1 MSADQREVGALTVT
15 INSTCDTAVTF
26 SSTLSQRK
34 IMIKIIATIAL
45 ALAFMPLA
53 QAGEPVG
60 DKAHEAKAEA
70 VKAKRTTGKDIRHT
84 GRKIKAAG
92 RKARQAVITRCADGR
107 HTVKGASGCAGHG
120 GVRDP
125 K

>member
-1 MSADQREVGALTVT
+1 MRQL
-15 INSTCDTAVTF
+15 
-26 SSTLSQRK
+26 
-34 IMIKIIATIAL
+34 IATIAL
-45 ALAFMPLA
+45 VLAFMPLA
-53 QAGEPVG
+53 HAEESVG
-60 DKAHEAKAEA
+60 DKAREAKADA
-70 VKAKRTTGKDIRHT
+70 VKAKRKAGKDIRHT
-84 GRKIKAAG
+84 GREIKAAG

>member
-1 MSADQREVGALTVT
+1 MMSNWSSNRMAAPQ
-15 INSTCDTAVTF
+15 F
-26 SSTLSQRK
+26 SSTPFQRK
-34 IMIKIIATIAL
+34 IMKRTISTIAL
-45 ALAFMPLA
+45 IFAFIPLVHA
-53 QAGEPVG
+53 QETAG
-60 DKAHEAKAEA
+60 DKAREAKSDA
-70 VKAKRTTGKDIRHT
+70 VQAKRTAGENIRGA
-84 GRKIKAAG
+84 GRKIKATG

>member
-1 MSADQREVGALTVT
+1 LRK
-15 INSTCDTAVTF
+15 
-26 SSTLSQRK
+26 K
-34 IMIKIIATIAL
+34 IMTKIIGTIAL
-45 ALAFMPLA
+45 VLTFICLARA
-53 QAGEPVG
+53 EESIG
-60 DKAHEAKAEA
+60 DKAREAKADA
-70 VKAKRTTGKDIRHT
+70 VEAKRAAGRDIRHG
-84 GRKIKAAG
+84 GRKIKASG